1 MKFSVDQIAAAVTG
15 RMPFAESLFETLA
28 MATLDGEGVTRP
40 AWSPADRYATSIV
53 SDAACAM
60 GLEVAHDLA
69 GNVYATLPGRDRTA
83 PALLTGSHLDSVPKG
98 GNYDGYAGVIAGLT
112 SLAALRDL
120 GITNHV
126 MATVRHDAS
135 IFARAGIPSA
145 MVLVRNQ
152 NGSHNAAEAMEMAD
166 FDCGTAMLAT
176 TLLDLA

>member
-1 MKFSVDQIAAAVTG
+1 MKFSADQIAAAVTG

-83 PALLTGSHLDSVPKG
+83 PALLTGSHLEP
-98 GNYDGYAGVIAGLT
+98 IRL
-112 SLAALRDL
+112 SL
-120 GITNHV
+120 I
-126 MATVRHDAS
+126 
-135 IFARAGIPSA
+135 SA
-145 MVLVRNQ
+145 
-152 NGSHNAAEAMEMAD
+152 
-166 FDCGTAMLAT
+166 
-176 TLLDLA
+176 